1 MRTTQ
6 QFSITLPLEM
16 ARMVHEKVQAGGYA
30 SESEVIRE
38 GLRMM
43 RERDAMTERWLRE
56 EVAPAFDA
64 YKADPSKAKP
74 LAEVSA
80 RLDAFMAADKAAR

>member
-1 MRTTQ
+1 
-6 QFSITLPLEM
+6 
-16 ARMVHEKVQAGGYA
+16 
-30 SESEVIRE
+30 
-38 GLRMM
+38 MM